1 MDPNLIIDLIE
12 NYNAN
17 PQRYSDEEAEF
28 IAQLSN
34 QTGRYF
40 NRDSKPISK
49 ALFDLADTATFGLL
63 PNELR
68 PVSRGESVYGQTFSE
83 DVGSLF
89 GMLGGGALGGAG
101 VVRGARGIMNMF
113 RKSPPPFFSDQLRLP
128 GSVQYGRYGTPPRRN
143 LLQLTEGQRSLPG
156 QTRGQLKRNRL
167 PLDSTSG
174 EPIAMGGLR
183 RPAPTDAGRT
193 YRQMKDLYGMD
204 PNRLTD
210 IELAMRRAER
220 FRLEDSIQ
228 NMMDLDAVRFG

>member
-1 MDPNLIIDLIE
+1 MNPDNLMALINDYYNNPSSYTDQE
-12 NYNAN
+12 AEVIARLTKQLGMPFDRERKPLRKLLYNAG
-17 PQRYSDEEAEF
+17 EM
-28 IAQLSN
+28 
-34 QTGRYF
+34 
-40 NRDSKPISK
+40 
-49 ALFDLADTATFGLL
+49 ATFGLL
-63 PNELR
+63 PDSFK
-68 PVSRGESVYGQTFSE
+68 PHSRGQNVYGETAIDSIA
-83 DVGSLF
+83 S
-89 GMLGGGALGGAG
+89 GAG
-101 VVRGARGIMNMF
+101 NLLGLVGLGAGAVRGARGIINRF
-113 RKSPPPFFSDQLRLP
+113 KKSPPPFFSDQLRLP

-156 QTRGQLKRNRL
+156 QTRGQIRRNRL

-174 EPIAMGGLR
+174 QPIAMGGLR

-193 YRQMKDLYGMD
+193 YREMRDLYGMD